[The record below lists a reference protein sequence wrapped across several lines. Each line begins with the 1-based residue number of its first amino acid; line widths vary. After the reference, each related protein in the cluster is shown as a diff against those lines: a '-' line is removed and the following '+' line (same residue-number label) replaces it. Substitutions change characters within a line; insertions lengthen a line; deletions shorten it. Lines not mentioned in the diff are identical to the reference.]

1 MESIALT
8 DINGIRHVYEPD
20 DILWFFEETRP
31 GLVRIINTERQLATF
46 ALDSRQ
52 TAVLKKEL
60 KASGSPIWFGAFQ
73 GERLPLNK
81 LPNTRGLGGLSAGSS
96 AVIGHHELI
105 RSGALHD
112 ATPHDVEYL
121 TGTMGL
127 KTIIDLRTDL
137 EIAAKPDPAIPGV
150 QWVHVPLLDTW
161 EYEEIGLR
169 TLTESGLEEM
179 RNQGPEMMVRLYRKI
194 VGAPEGIRGLK
205 KFFQILL
212 AQRSGSVLWHCTQGK
227 DRTGVAA
234 AILERIL
241 GCDVQVVEQD
251 YLQTNPCLHMQE
263 DQTEAWLTKK
273 LHLSQKT
280 ARDFSFLFE
289 ARPEF
294 LQAAWDMIDTEFG
307 GFAAY
312 LENQLGLDQEKQAQL
327 KRMYTC

>member
-1 MESIALT
+1 MT
-8 DINGIRHVYEPD
+8 DINGIRHVYDPD

-137 EIAAKPDPAIPGV
+137 EIAAKPDPAIPGA

-205 KFFQILL
+205 NFSRFSWHSAAVLFCGTAHRAKTGQVL
-212 AQRSGSVLWHCTQGK
+212 QRRFWSGSWAVMHRWWN
-227 DRTGVAA
+227 
-234 AILERIL
+234 RITFRPIPVFI
-241 GCDVQVVEQD
+241 CR
-251 YLQTNPCLHMQE
+251 
-263 DQTEAWLTKK
+263 
-273 LHLSQKT
+273 KT
-280 ARDFSFLFE
+280 
-289 ARPEF
+289 RPKP
-294 LQAAWDMIDTEFG
+294 G
-307 GFAAY
+307 
-312 LENQLGLDQEKQAQL
+312 
-327 KRMYTC
+327 